1 MLWWV
6 VRLSVYSPHDSCAS
20 VGMREVLNVCET
32 YSSLRSGLCS
42 AEMAVA
48 LVFESAPAD
57 VAVGEDN
64 SFALPSTVC
73 IAVKGLLPEAQS
85 QAGVAFTVVSL
96 GLASQL
102 HSIGLSILSSSALT
116 TVLILAYFYRNL

>member
-1 MLWWV
+1 
-6 VRLSVYSPHDSCAS
+6 
-20 VGMREVLNVCET
+20 
-32 YSSLRSGLCS
+32 
-42 AEMAVA
+42 MAVA

-73 IAVKGLLPEAQS
+73 VAVKGLLPEAQS

-102 HSIGLSILSSSALT
+102 HSLGLSISSSSALT